1 MNDAAVRHAIFQH
14 FAAHGSAPANADFA
28 MRCGLSLAELHAA
41 LDRLDAAH
49 AIVLKPG
56 THELWMAMP
65 FSAVP
70 TGYLVEWGERSAYAN
85 CAWDAFGIAA
95 ALDTDVT
102 ITTNDPLDGTAL
114 VVRVDGGRVVPD
126 DHVVHFGVPA
136 AQWWTD
142 IGFT

>member
-1 MNDAAVRHAIFQH
+1 MPDAAVRHAIYQH
-14 FAAHGSAPANADFA
+14 FAAHGSAPEN
-28 MRCGLSLAELHAA
+28 AELAARCELSTQDLYAA

-56 THELWMAMP
+56 THDLWMAMP

-70 TGYLVEWGERSAYAN
+70 TDYHVDWGERSAYAN

-95 ALDTDVT
+95 ALATDVT
-102 ITTNDPLDGTAL
+102 ITTRDPLDGTAL
-114 VVRVDGGRVVPD
+114 TVRVSGGRVIPD
-126 DHVVHFGVPA
+126 DHVVHFAVPA